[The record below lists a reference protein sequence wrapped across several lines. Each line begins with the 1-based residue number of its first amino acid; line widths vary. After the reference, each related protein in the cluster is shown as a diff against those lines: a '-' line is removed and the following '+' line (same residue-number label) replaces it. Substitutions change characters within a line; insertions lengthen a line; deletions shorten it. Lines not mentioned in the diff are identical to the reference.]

1 MSEMTK
7 LVDYAFV
14 DCLFV
19 DYAMDRLSSALSI
32 VVEAFYPQ
40 REGGQ
45 RKKGLLRIAFSGI
58 EFLQLTKNA
67 EFDLD
72 IQRPYSSDGD
82 DVRANEI
89 YSIVIE
95 QVGPTVL
102 SVVLSSDMLAM
113 SARFMTLDIREI
125 GVDDMARPM
134 IAV

>member
-19 DYAMDRLSSALSI
+19 DYAMDRLSSVLSI

-45 RKKGLLRIAFSGI
+45 RKKGLLRITFSGI

-72 IQRPYSSDGD
+72 IQLPYNSDGD

-89 YSIVIE
+89 YSIIVE
-95 QVGPTVL
+95 EARPGVL

-113 SARFMTLDIREI
+113 SARFTTMDIREI
-125 GVDDMARPM
+125 DVDDMSQPM